1 MFDLKEQI
9 PAYLTI
15 KRNITRLILLTA
27 AFALVFINIYA
38 PFGVEAW
45 FNVTRWQLFIYSS
58 LVILTG
64 VLVVVISRVWM
75 YYRAKKH
82 TISYW
87 LYFTWI
93 FAEVASMSLFYSL
106 FELIFLKDSRFFPDL
121 LKISLQNTALVLLL
135 PYSIL
140 WLFFSWEE
148 KNERLAML
156 AQNGQTTPDNSK
168 NMFTFLDEK
177 GVLRFSLKLENLLY
191 LEASDNYVNIYY
203 LNKGKI
209 SHFLLRNTLKR
220 LEETFKSSEI
230 IRCHRSYMVNCDKV
244 KIIRKEKDGLK
255 LELDVPSANDL
266 PVSKTY
272 IENVMNNFSRFSIN
286 E

>member
-1 MFDLKEQI
+1 MFDFKEQI
-9 PAYLTI
+9 PAYLTN
-15 KRNITRLILLTA
+15 KRNIVRLILLTA
-27 AFALVFINIYA
+27 GFALVFINIYA
-38 PFGVEAW
+38 PFGVESW
-45 FNVTRWQLFIYSS
+45 FNVTRWQLFVYSS
-58 LVILTG
+58 LIILTG
-64 VLVVVISRVWM
+64 VLVVVVSRVWM
-75 YYRAKKH
+75 YYYVKSNV
-82 TISYW
+82 INYW
-87 LYFTWI
+87 LYLTWI

-121 LKISLQNTALVLLL
+121 LKISIQNTALVLLL

-140 WLFFSWEE
+140 WLYFSWEE
-148 KNERLAML
+148 KNERLAEL
-156 AQNGQTTPDNSK
+156 AQTVQPQTDNSK
-168 NMFTFLDEK
+168 NMFTFVDEK

-230 IRCHRSYMVNCDKV
+230 IRCHRSYMVNCEKV
-244 KIIRKEKDGLK
+244 KVIRKEKDGLK
-255 LELDVPSANDL
+255 LELEVPSAHDL

-272 IENVMNNFSRFSIN
+272 IENVMNNFSRFSNN